1 MASLVASVNL
11 INKQYYINPF
21 PSVLVLKYDEI
32 IERDDPVFD
41 VLTDID
47 FEEKN
52 ITAVDVSVP
61 DLVAWKVSLFS
72 KREKNTNPGIQTQEP
87 VEYKTIA
94 ENVRM
99 DVIHDAVDNAQW
111 AANLAQ
117 ESANNARDVAIVMVA
132 DTKTQNNALKSTEDY
147 EEGETDSDLEAA
159 TIGQLAS
166 AKAAEIAEKSAEETD
181 ILAAVEDAR
190 LAQKSADRAQ
200 SSQIAALNAADCAA
214 NRML

>member
-1 MASLVASVNL
+1 MVATVNL
-11 INKQYYINPF
+11 INKQSYIKPS
-21 PSVLVLKYDEI
+21 PSVSVLKYDKSLEK
-32 IERDDPVFD
+32 DDPVFD
-41 VLTDID
+41 ALTDID

-52 ITAVDVSVP
+52 ITAVDISVP
-61 DLVAWKVSLFS
+61 DLVAWKVSVFS
-72 KREKNTNPGIQTQEP
+72 KRESNTKTGNQTQEP
-87 VEYKTIA
+87 FEYKKIA

-147 EEGETDSDLEAA
+147 EEGETDSDLEPA

-166 AKAAEIAEKSAEETD
+166 DKAAELAEKAAGETD

>member
-41 VLTDID
+41 ALTDID

-72 KREKNTNPGIQTQEP
+72 KREKNTNPGFQTQEP

-166 AKAAEIAEKSAEETD
+166 AKAAEIAEKSSEETD

>member
-1 MASLVASVNL
+1 
-11 INKQYYINPF
+11 
-21 PSVLVLKYDEI
+21 
-32 IERDDPVFD
+32 
-41 VLTDID
+41 
-47 FEEKN
+47 
-52 ITAVDVSVP
+52 
-61 DLVAWKVSLFS
+61 
-72 KREKNTNPGIQTQEP
+72 
-87 VEYKTIA
+87 
-94 ENVRM
+94 M

-147 EEGETDSDLEAA
+147 EEGETDAALEAA
-159 TIGQLAS
+159 TLAQLAS
-166 AKAAEIAEKSAEETD
+166 DKAAELAEKAAGETD

>member
-1 MASLVASVNL
+1 M
-11 INKQYYINPF
+11 
-21 PSVLVLKYDEI
+21 
-32 IERDDPVFD
+32 
-41 VLTDID
+41 
-47 FEEKN
+47 
-52 ITAVDVSVP
+52 P
-61 DLVAWKVSLFS
+61 DLVAWKVSVFS

-87 VEYKTIA
+87 VEYKTIG
-94 ENVRM
+94 ENVRS

-147 EEGETDSDLEAA
+147 EEGETDSDLEPA

-166 AKAAEIAEKSAEETD
+166 DKAAELAEKAAGETD

-214 NRML
+214 NRIL